1 MIAKLSDE
9 LELTHVFVHANE
21 AINSKMNTIMWMHPD
36 RYEKIVPLIGGFH
49 TLLVNLKI
57 LYKKYGCF
65 GLQDWWV
72 DASAIAEGSVTQ
84 AIEGR
89 HCARGIR
96 LHKQSF
102 CALMRWKILQN
113 RPLDV
118 ELIVSIANLRLE
130 TTANT
135 LEALI
140 EMESS
145 QLYCI
150 NMCSTKD
157 GTQCRMM
164 IEYLK
169 DVSKLLAL
177 IYAVRER
184 SIELHLVAERALLPK
199 CFAFDHV
206 NYCRY
211 LSVQHVN
218 LHAKRIQKKDEWE
231 DFLHN
236 GFGGSLSGERFST
249 IHGDLITET
258 TINRE
263 VIVRGG
269 PMQGGY
275 RYIRENN
282 RCIYQN

>member
-1 MIAKLSDE
+1 MDMIAKLSDE

-65 GLQDWWV
+65 GLQDWWI
-72 DASAIAEGSVTQ
+72 DAGAIAEGSVTQ
-84 AIEGR
+84 AIEGK
-89 HCARGIR
+89 HYARGIR

-102 CALMRWKILQN
+102 CVLMRWKILQN

-118 ELIVSIANLRLE
+118 ELIESIANLRLE
-130 TTANT
+130 TTANN

-169 DVSKLLAL
+169 DVSKLLA
-177 IYAVRER
+177 
-184 SIELHLVAERALLPK
+184 
-199 CFAFDHV
+199 
-206 NYCRY
+206 
-211 LSVQHVN
+211 
-218 LHAKRIQKKDEWE
+218 
-231 DFLHN
+231 
-236 GFGGSLSGERFST
+236 
-249 IHGDLITET
+249 IT
-258 TINRE
+258 
-263 VIVRGG
+263 
-269 PMQGGY
+269 P
-275 RYIRENN
+275 
-282 RCIYQN
+282 CS